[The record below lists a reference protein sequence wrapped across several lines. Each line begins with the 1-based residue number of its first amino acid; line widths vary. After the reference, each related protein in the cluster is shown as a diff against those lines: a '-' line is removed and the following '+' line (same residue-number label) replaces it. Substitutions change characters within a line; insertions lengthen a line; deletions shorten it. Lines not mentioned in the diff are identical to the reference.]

1 MTIHDK
7 YWPKIH
13 DGSRAVCPTCG
24 HCRLAD
30 AGALLALLQE
40 AGVITVDAAGILTMT
55 PGAQAMDGDALD
67 ALIADLGRGDL
78 TAAELRAIVER
89 GAPN

>member
-1 MTIHDK
+1 MTRRPMIQ
-7 YWPKIH
+7 
-13 DGSRAVCPTCG
+13 DGSSAVCPTCG
-24 HCRLAD
+24 HCPLAD

-89 GAPN
+89 DAPN